1 MPPSSK
7 AEGGDFSWALSLEMA
22 RRCMDAGRDLTAD
35 AQRTWNLFMKWNKA
49 YFKPLGL
56 RLSHRL
62 PQVYRCYM
70 GAASVL
76 EISDHRTVAET
87 FVLSKIMPLI
97 SFRDG
102 DKSEISSEESKRDV
116 LERWRDGK
124 DQEDKEVMNMAT
136 EFPHVHAALVAI
148 LSRSGMIVRY
158 LE

>member
-1 MPPSSK
+1 M
-7 AEGGDFSWALSLEMA
+7 
-22 RRCMDAGRDLTAD
+22 
-35 AQRTWNLFMKWNKA
+35 
-49 YFKPLGL
+49 
-56 RLSHRL
+56 
-62 PQVYRCYM
+62 
-70 GAASVL
+70 
-76 EISDHRTVAET
+76 
-87 FVLSKIMPLI
+87 LSKIMPLI